1 MKPYANILVSV
12 DFSRHSS
19 LVIRRAVELVNFY
32 QARLW
37 LLNVLEDI
45 SLGNVAFGGMGKLPM
60 NPTMKKTQLTQ
71 SADKL
76 RKLAE
81 ELQVPAN
88 TQLDVVYA
96 EGKFSEA
103 LLHFVKDKSIDL
115 VLVTNTS
122 KKGALGFLGATEAT
136 LKNLPCDILTV
147 HM

>member
-1 MKPYANILVSV
+1 MKPYKNILVSV
-12 DFSRHSS
+12 DFSRHSPLIIS
-19 LVIRRAVELVNFY
+19 RAVELVNFY
-32 QARLW
+32 QAQLW

-60 NPTMKKTQLTQ
+60 NPTMKKNQLTQ

-76 RKLAE
+76 RKLAD
-81 ELQVPAN
+81 ELQVPPQ
-88 TQLDVVYA
+88 TQLEVVYA

-103 LLHFVKDKSIDL
+103 ILQFVKERAIDL
-115 VLVTNTS
+115 VLVTNTG

-136 LKNLPCDILTV
+136 IKNLPCDILTV